1 MSDGASYT
9 DASLRRTL
17 RFSMFL
23 QAFAALMM
31 GAAAV
36 VRAVS
41 LGWDLVTVLLGLAF
55 ALILGAMAF
64 TWGKLKD
71 ATAG

>member
-1 MSDGASYT
+1 MSDGASYN

-17 RFSMFL
+17 RFSLFL

-31 GAAAV
+31 GVAAV
-36 VRAVS
+36 VRTVS

-64 TWGKLKD
+64 TWGKLKNFTD
-71 ATAG
+71 G

>member
-1 MSDGASYT
+1 MSDGASYS

-41 LGWDLVTVLLGLAF
+41 LGWDLVTVLLSLAF
-55 ALILGAMAF
+55 VLILGAIAF
-64 TWGKLKD
+64 TRGKLKD
-71 ATAG
+71 FTTG